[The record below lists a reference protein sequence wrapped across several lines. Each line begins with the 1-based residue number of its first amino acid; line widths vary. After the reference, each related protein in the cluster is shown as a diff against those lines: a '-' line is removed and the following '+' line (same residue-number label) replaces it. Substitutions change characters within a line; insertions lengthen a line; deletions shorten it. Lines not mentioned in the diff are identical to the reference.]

1 MIKDYF
7 PLPTWRKIAL
17 SGLLA
22 WLGLTSALAQ
32 VPDAFNRSGV
42 YVSVGQMRNR
52 SLTNESLD
60 RFINTYNSR
69 FASLLASPLP
79 NINFDNSSYWSF
91 GLFLYYLDME
101 YGFAPLRQT
110 MVADF
115 NDGRTRHIDFNARQ
129 QYLRVGLTLPTDLIR
144 IGAFLS
150 MNTNKGQVRSKMI
163 YPNGMES
170 YGMESSYNGI
180 FDVDQLDLGYG
191 FKASIG
197 YKYVFFTFQA
207 EKIGLQGD
215 FWLPEDQQY
224 KGTIGIQ
231 DELGLGGDSPYYN
244 NHTFP
249 TFLSQNAAVIPDPG
263 NSAIAEGL
271 VNGELSEWR
280 FSFGITFS
288 LTSEF

>member
-1 MIKDYF
+1 MIKVYF
-7 PLPTWRKIAL
+7 PLKTWRRSVL
-17 SGLLA
+17 FCLLV
-22 WLGLTSALAQ
+22 WLGLSSALAQ
-32 VPDAFNRSGV
+32 VPDALKRSGV
-42 YVSVGQMRNR
+42 YVSVGQMRYR
-52 SLTNESLD
+52 SLTNESLNN
-60 RFINTYNSR
+60 FINTYNSR
-69 FASLLASPLP
+69 FASLLSSPLP
-79 NINFDNSSYWSF
+79 NVNFDNGSYWSF
-91 GLFLYYLDME
+91 GLFLYSLDME

-129 QYLRVGLTLPTDLIR
+129 QYLKVGLTLPTDLIR
-144 IGAFLS
+144 IGAYFS

-180 FDVDQLDLGYG
+180 FDVDQMDLGYG
-191 FKASIG
+191 FKASLG
-197 YKYVFFTFQA
+197 YKYVFFTFHA
-207 EKIGLQGD
+207 ERLGMRPD
-215 FWLPEDQQY
+215 FFLPENQRSDRS
-224 KGTIGIQ
+224 IGIQ

-249 TFLSQNAAVIPDPG
+249 TFLAQNAAVIPDPG

-280 FSFGITFS
+280 FSLGITFS